1 MQYSPMKKQAFTGFI
16 VSMTS
21 FLVSTTNKIEPNIFH
36 LKLATAKISVLS
48 NDLETYYGQELKER
62 L

>member
-1 MQYSPMKKQAFTGFI
+1 MQYSSIKKQAFTGI
-16 VSMTS
+16 ILSMTS
-21 FLVSTTNKIEPNIFH
+21 RSVSTTNKMEPKVFH

-48 NDLETYYGQELKER
+48 NDLETYHGQELKER